1 MAGEMPAWLVAASST
16 WASLQKAT
24 LPGSVDPGSAL
35 QVQLKALQAQQK
47 SYQSQLSKAKAAL
60 AKLKKIK
67 KPTAAQKRQ
76 IAMQT
81 ASIKR
86 LEASLKSTTTKL
98 TTVQNKYYES
108 TGQYDKLLTG
118 ENRDAFMALNS
129 LFKQYGLESLAG
141 KIYEYVKN
149 GYGADTISI
158 LLQDTPEYKK
168 RFAANEAR
176 LKAGLSVLSPAEY
189 IAVENSY
196 RQIMRQSGLPVGFYD
211 SNDDFTNWI
220 SSDMSPT
227 ELQGRVDLATQAT
240 ALANPAYKAAL
251 KQMGL
256 DDGQLAAYF
265 LDPDRALPILQKSAA
280 TAAIGAE
287 ALQRGLAF
295 DQQYASELATAGV
308 SRDQAAQG
316 YAKIADEFSDLG
328 TLAQIYGGQ
337 WTQRMA
343 EEDVFVGGTGAS
355 QQREKLIGRERG
367 SFSGGTGGARA
378 GLAQRGG
385 AR

>member
-1 MAGEMPAWLVAASST
+1 MAGEMPAWLTAATRT
-16 WASLQKAT
+16 WAAANSQTT
-24 LPGSVDPGSAL
+24 LPGQVPSGTAL

-47 SYQSQLSKAKAAL
+47 QLQKQLAGAKAQA
-60 AKLKKIK
+60 AKYKGKKDAK
-67 KPTAAQKRQ
+67 SKRAYAQAQ
-76 IAMQT
+76 LT
-81 ASIKR
+81 IKR
-86 LEASLKSTTTKL
+86 VDASLKATTVRLTK
-98 TTVQNKYYES
+98 VQNKYYES

-129 LFKQYGLESLAG
+129 LFQQYGLGSLAG
-141 KIYEYVKN
+141 KIYDYVKN

-176 LKAGLSVLSPAEY
+176 LKAGMSVLSPAEY
-189 IAVENSY
+189 ISVENSY
-196 RQIMRQSGLPVGFYD
+196 RQIMRQSGLPSGFYD
-211 SNDDFTNWI
+211 STSDFTNWI
-220 SSDMSPT
+220 SGDMSPT
-227 ELQGRVDLATQAT
+227 ELQSRVDLATQAT
-240 ALANPAYKAAL
+240 ALANPSYKAAL

-256 DDGQLAAYF
+256 SDGELAAYF
-265 LDPDRALPILQKSAA
+265 LDQDRALPILQKSAA
-280 TAAIGAE
+280 TAAIGSE

-328 TLAQIYGGQ
+328 TLAQVYGGG

-355 QQREKLIGRERG
+355 QQREKLINRERG
-367 SFSGGTGGARA
+367 SFSGASGSARSGLAQKGGAR
-378 GLAQRGG
+378 
-385 AR
+385 